1 MKHTVKWGIIG
12 LGNIAYEFAKSFY
25 NVNNAQ
31 LIAVA
36 SNSKEK
42 LLKFKENFNIKKEN
56 LYNIYNEILEDKN
69 IDIIYIALPNS
80 LHFEWMQKAIEK
92 KKRILIEKPA
102 FVSLKQAEL
111 IFNHKNFKDVFVS
124 EGFMYK
130 YHPQITEIIKI
141 LKKGDIGKPYKME
154 TNFGMNLIYQ
164 KNFLGIKKKKLDKKK
179 RIFNKQLDGGVI
191 LDIGCYTTSMSLMI
205 ASLIRNIDASN
216 FKLIDINTKY
226 LDKNIDVH
234 SSAKIN
240 FDDKFTSNITASF
253 IKEVGSNTIIYC
265 ENNNILIENSWVS
278 EKSKIKIQGKIN
290 KEIKFESSK
299 NTYSLEIE
307 NISKD
312 IIDNKT
318 EASFPGASKRDILLN
333 TKIIDKWINGS

>member
-1 MKHTVKWGIIG
+1 MKHIVKWGIIG

-56 LYNIYNEILEDKN
+56 LYNSYDHILEDNN

-80 LHFEWMQKAIEK
+80 LHFEWIQKAIEK
-92 KKRILIEKPA
+92 KKKILVEKPA
-102 FVSLKQAEL
+102 LVSLEQAKL
-111 IFNHKNFKDVFVS
+111 ISNHENFKDTFVS
-124 EGFMYK
+124 EGYMYK

-141 LKKGDIGKPYKME
+141 LERGDIGNPYKME
-154 TNFGMNLIYQ
+154 TNFGMNLIYK
-164 KNFLGIKKKKLDKKK
+164 KNLLGIKKKNIDKKK
-179 RIFNKQLDGGVI
+179 RIFNKKLGGGVI
-191 LDIGCYTTSMSLMI
+191 LDIGCYTTSLSLMI
-205 ASLIRNIDASN
+205 ASLIKNIDTSN
-216 FKLIDINTKY
+216 FKLSDIKTKY
-226 LDKNIDVH
+226 LEKDIDVH

-240 FDDKFTSNITASF
+240 FDERFSSNITASF
-253 IKEVGSNTIIYC
+253 VEEVGTNTIIYC
-265 ENNNILIENSWVS
+265 ENNNILIENSWIT
-278 EKSKIKIQGKIN
+278 EKSKIKIQGRIN

-312 IIDNKT
+312 IINKKT
-318 EASFPGASKRDILLN
+318 EASFPGTSKKDILLN
-333 TKIIDKWINGS
+333 TKIIDNWINET